1 MSGFKMHLKNIHA
14 IPPFVLIKSPKNNI
28 RLLKSQN
35 NIRYMIILYR
45 KILLPLLGPPFLTI
59 TLRTLEA

>member
-45 KILLPLLGPPFLTI
+45 KILLPLGPLFLTI